1 MRRRR
6 GGIGIF
12 GFIIIMTLLD
22 YLFESGGLILFGLV
36 IPGVMTALAFYGIFK
51 FMRYI
56 FGESETSRNS
66 AYRKSSNVHQK
77 KSTSYVKN
85 SRNAQIDQVLSEYFK
100 DNVSLILFDDISIST
115 HSGTYT
121 TVDNLYISYKDE
133 KVAQL
138 KEFRSYYPEAY
149 EKVIAALAQ
158 LAKQGGSVK
167 KEEEKKPEAKK
178 KAEPQSQAEKFID
191 EINELNK
198 GLSNEEVT
206 NGLYQTCELLKQ
218 IDIVDKED
226 GTVDPKL
233 NKLYEYYL
241 PILTGILENYKRL
254 SDSAIKDDEFKK
266 CEVQLVKTIKLINE
280 ALKTIYN
287 SLHESDY
294 MNLNADINT
303 LQSLL
308 KQDGLVG
315 SPFNGG
321 GNER

>member
-12 GFIIIMTLLD
+12 GFIIIMTILD
-22 YLFESGGLILFGLV
+22 AFFESGGMIIFGLV
-36 IPGVMTALAFYGIFK
+36 IPGLLTALVFYGMFK
-51 FMRYI
+51 FIRAM
-56 FGESETSRNS
+56 FGETGMNNYGRKTS
-66 AYRKSSNVHQK
+66 SSNVHSN

-85 SRNAQIDQVLSEYFK
+85 SRNAQVDKVLAEYFK
-100 DNVSLILFDDISIST
+100 NNVSLILFDDISIST
-115 HSGTYT
+115 QSGTYT
-121 TVDNLYISYKDE
+121 TVDNLYISYKGE
-133 KVAQL
+133 KVCQL
-138 KEFRSYYPEAY
+138 KEFKAYYPDAY
-149 EKVIAALAQ
+149 EKVIAALSK
-158 LAKQGGSVK
+158 LAKQGGKVK
-167 KEEEKKPEAKK
+167 EEKKTEVKEK
-178 KAEPQSQAEKFID
+178 TESFSDAEKFID
-191 EINELNK
+191 KINNLNK

-218 IDIVDKED
+218 IDIVDRED

-241 PILTGILENYKRL
+241 PILTDILENYKRL
-254 SDSAIKDDEFKK
+254 SDSAIKNDEFKK
-266 CEVQLVKTIKLINE
+266 CETQLVKTIKLINE

-308 KQDGLVG
+308 KQDGLVET
-315 SPFNGG
+315 SFK
-321 GNER
+321 EVK

>member
-12 GFIIIMTLLD
+12 GFIIIMTILD
-22 YLFESGGLILFGLV
+22 FLFESGGLILFGLV
-36 IPGVMTALAFYGIFK
+36 IPGVVTALAFYGIFK

-56 FGESETSRNS
+56 FGESETGRSS
-66 AYRKSSNVHQK
+66 AYRRSSNVHQK

-85 SRNAQIDQVLSEYFK
+85 SRNAQIDKVLSEYFK
-100 DNVSLILFDDISIST
+100 DNVSLILFDDISISP

-149 EKVIAALAQ
+149 EKVISALAQ

-167 KEEEKKPEAKK
+167 KEEEKKPESQK
-178 KAEPQSQAEKFID
+178 KAGPLSQAEKFID
-191 EINELNK
+191 QINELNK

-233 NKLYEYYL
+233 NKLYEYDL
-241 PILTGILENYKRL
+241 PILIGILENYKHL
-254 SDSAIKDDEFKK
+254 SDSAVKGDEFKK

-315 SPFNGG
+315 SPFDGG
-321 GNER
+321 RNDG

>member
-36 IPGVMTALAFYGIFK
+36 IPGVLTALAFYGIFK

>member
-12 GFIIIMTLLD
+12 GFIIIMSILD
-22 YLFESGGLILFGLV
+22 WLFESGGLLIFGLIV
-36 IPGVMTALAFYGIFK
+36 PSVVMALVFFGLFK
-51 FMRYI
+51 FIRLM
-56 FGESETSRNS
+56 FGEQDTYNSRR
-66 AYRKSSNVHQK
+66 ASNVKNK

-85 SRNAQIDQVLSEYFK
+85 AKNAQVDKVLSEYFK
-100 DNVSLILFDDISIST
+100 DNVALILFDDISVST
-115 HSGTYT
+115 QSGTYT
-121 TVDNLYISYKDE
+121 TVDNLYISYKGE
-133 KVAQL
+133 KVCQL
-138 KEFRSYYPEAY
+138 KEFKSYYPEAY
-149 EKVIAALAQ
+149 DKVIAALSQ
-158 LAKQGGSVK
+158 LAKKGGKVK
-167 KEEEKKPEAKK
+167 EEKKKTEVKEK
-178 KAEPQSQAEKFID
+178 VDNFSDAEKFID
-191 EINELNK
+191 QINNLNK

-218 IDIVDKED
+218 IDIVDRED

-241 PILTGILENYKRL
+241 PILVGILENYKRL
-254 SDSAIKDDEFKK
+254 SDSAIKNEEFKK
-266 CEVQLVKTIKLINE
+266 CETQLVKTIKLINE

-308 KQDGLVG
+308 KQDGLVET
-315 SPFNGG
+315 PFK
-321 GNER
+321 EVK